1 MLNPG
6 TGKKNK
12 KSPVGDKSLLKK
24 IRKEYLTE
32 EKILKDSDLNNANLY
47 LDFVNEMI
55 IVLDRN
61 QRVLK
66 INKKGCEILGYPEN
80 EIIGKK
86 YFDTFIP
93 ARFRQEMKEFFNDL
107 VSGKKILRRYFE
119 NPVLTKKGERLIA
132 WRNAILKD
140 SKGNI
145 IGTISEGRDI
155 TEESKRQQQLID
167 SEKRFRLLFENAPAG
182 FIACFLNGKIFDIN
196 QYFTT
201 LTGFEEKDL
210 VGKNFRTIIFPAD
223 RKIFAGMF
231 DRIRKSFDL
240 NIAEFRL
247 LRKDGSVIDVYCTA
261 RVAGTQDKIIQI
273 IIYDIT
279 HRRVVENLQRIQ
291 EKLSA
296 VLNESYNSSEILSRV
311 SKLIRKGF
319 GFEKVAVYFKDDL
332 NKQDVKR
339 LPLPH
344 ICKYLKNKKISAGKF
359 NEYGSFISSFRIS
372 GKEKFYACIPFEA
385 ERGLIAVLYCED
397 TIQSKFNPETIKF
410 LENMAGIICVGLQR
424 CESFETQ
431 RAALENF
438 YKFINSTRDM
448 AFIKDSK
455 FRYIYVNDEYAKFFK
470 KQPKEIL
477 GKTDFALMKS
487 GPAKGC
493 RETDK
498 QALKRNRLVINEET
512 VDGRVYET
520 RKFPVKLETGETG
533 VGAFIRDITE
543 EKKTKKEIENIM
555 WMYSMLYQVNQAI
568 VRAKTTEQLFKD
580 ICEIACNEGKF
591 VLAWIGMVDYEKKIV
606 FPVAGSKKNKDYY
619 KDLVISLN
627 PQVPEGKGP
636 TARAVRTGRLCVC
649 NDFLSDGR
657 MKAWWDKAK
666 EYGFCSSACVPI
678 KVSRKIIGALNLYSD
693 QKEFFSDEIKKLLI
707 EVSSD
712 IGLCI
717 EKLNAEKIRKNAEKS
732 LRENEEHLRG
742 LFENIPVPVVEMDF
756 SEIKSIMDSIRN
768 QRDIKTYLENNVDR
782 LKSSIRVLNINRQ
795 LFELFDT
802 NDTGELVELLKNNL
816 ITLETMELL
825 YTGKKVEQFQTKMK
839 TKSGIEK
846 DVLLNFRSIK
856 ERDWSRVVVSIFDIT
871 DRVHMEKNID
881 SVLARFRGFF
891 DTASAGMG
899 ILDLEG
905 RPVILNN
912 RICEMLGYSREEL
925 MKMKLADVIHP
936 DEVPFTKLT
945 YEKLKKGEIDHYE
958 GERRYVRKDGSIV
971 WAYVSAQRVFD
982 TVLNDYCITA
992 VAVDMTQ
999 QKQYMMQLERIQN
1012 VLQSYAECGEIF
1024 TKADNEKQMLFSVCN
1039 ELTKKAK
1046 LGFTIIVLRNIS
1058 AIEIAAYPDE
1068 GFEFLFELKEL
1079 YLEKHQICPTIEGLF
1094 ENKRNIVG
1102 DVEQSNY
1109 PEDWKKIVLKYG
1121 YNSVFALPIVV
1132 EGNSIGCM
1140 TIFSPEKNRFVD
1152 EKENSIIA
1160 GIAEDVGHCLTA
1172 LRARKEM
1179 EVSTAQLEKSYEQ
1192 LQKTIEGISLS
1203 IAKIIETRDPYTAGH
1218 QVRVANL
1225 AVAIAKEMGI
1235 PENKIRGLYFA
1246 GILHD
1251 IGKVNVPVEIL
1262 VKPTRLTEDEFNIIK
1277 LHSIYGYEILNKI
1290 PFPWEVAK
1298 IVLQHHER
1306 LNGSGYPEGITEK
1319 EILQE
1324 AKIIAVADVVEAMA
1338 FDRPYRTG
1346 FGIDFALAEIEN
1358 KKGVLFDPEIV
1369 DVCIRLFKE
1378 NRFSFE

>member
-12 KSPVGDKSLLKK
+12 KIPVRDKSLLKK

-32 EKILKDSDLNNANLY
+32 EKILKDSNLNNANLY

-155 TEESKRQQQLID
+155 TEESKRQQQFLNF
-167 SEKRFRLLFENAPAG
+167 EKRFRLLFENAPVG
-182 FIACFLNGKIFDIN
+182 YVACLPNGKIFDVS
-196 QYFTT
+196 QYF
-201 LTGFEEKDL
+201 LSITGYEKNNL
-210 VGKNFRTIIFPAD
+210 IGKNFKTIIFPKD
-223 RKIFAGMF
+223 RQIFINMVDSLKANNG
-231 DRIRKSFDL
+231 L
-240 NIAEFRL
+240 NISEFRIVK
-247 LRKDGSVIDVYCTA
+247 KDGSIINTYCTA
-261 RVAGTQDKIIQI
+261 RASKIEERTIQLI
-273 IIYDIT
+273 VYDIT
-279 HRRVVENLQRIQ
+279 SKKMHEELQRTQ
-291 EKLSA
+291 EKLSST
-296 VLNESYNSSEILSRV
+296 LNMLNNSYKIASRAGAIIREAFNFEKTVIYLRKDIEKQKKILSTQAI
-311 SKLIRKGF
+311 KNWL
-319 GFEKVAVYFKDDL
+319 KD
-332 NKQDVKR
+332 
-339 LPLPH
+339 
-344 ICKYLKNKKISAGKF
+344 KKIFFESVV
-359 NEYGSFISSFRIS
+359 SQI
-372 GKEKFYACIPFEA
+372 KEKNRRKFCAYIPIKTKTDV
-385 ERGLIAVLYCED
+385 IAILYCQD
-397 TIQSKFNPETIKF
+397 KTQNKFNPETIKF
-410 LENMAGIICVGLQR
+410 LDTLANIISVGLQR
-424 CESFETQ
+424 CESFE
-431 RAALENF
+431 RSELAMANLKRF
-438 YKFINSTRDM
+438 LNSTKDLI
-448 AFIKDSK
+448 FIKDQDSK
-455 FRYIYVNDEYAKFFK
+455 YVFVNDKFAKLFK
-470 KQPKEIL
+470 RTPKDII
-477 GKTDFALMKS
+477 GKTDFYLMDRS
-487 GPAKGC
+487 AAQEC
-493 RETDK
+493 RCNDK
-498 QALKRNRLVINEET
+498 KVLKENKLLVVEEN
-512 VDGRVYET
+512 VDGRVYES
-520 RKFPVKLETGETG
+520 RKFPVRLESGKIG
-533 VGAFIRDITE
+533 IGGIARDITE

-619 KDLVISLN
+619 KNLVISLN